1 MSQEQPQYFS
11 RSELLAVLE
20 ENIEQLQRLQA
31 RVSQESPS
39 TWPDNSI
46 LDDLQTTARRLQEAV
61 QIHTTPV
68 THGIDDILPDLDSLD
83 NWWDQ
88 VLARVRSLLPVSWRE
103 QLSDWALTSIITG
116 LLVAVLL
123 GAVTF
128 LQPQASPTPSPEVV
142 QIPEPVGD
150 IFLEEEEE
158 ETPPELVAPELPQEV
173 VLQPLPEPVRTPE
186 QKLLLALQEALNDLV
201 KQYPEGMIQGIQAD
215 FGGSRLLVTLG
226 EGWYSLSSKRQDRL
240 ADYIWQ
246 RSQRL
251 DFKNLELLNSEKD
264 PLARNPVVGD
274 KMIIL
279 NRER

>member
-1 MSQEQPQYFS
+1 MSEEQPQYFS
-11 RSELLAVLE
+11 RAELLAVLE
-20 ENIEQLQRLQA
+20 ENIEQLQRLKA
-31 RVSQESPS
+31 RVNQASPS
-39 TWPDNSI
+39 TWPDASI
-46 LDDLQTTARRLQEAV
+46 LEDLQTTTRRLQEAV
-61 QIHTTPV
+61 QINTTPV

-83 NWWDQ
+83 NWWDK
-88 VLARVRSLLPVSWRE
+88 VLARVRSLLPASWQE
-103 QLSDWALTSIITG
+103 QLSDWALTSILTG

-123 GAVTF
+123 GTVTL
-128 LQPQASPTPSPEVV
+128 LQPQAPTPIPEVV
-142 QIPEPVGD
+142 QIPEPVEN

-158 ETPPELVAPELPQEV
+158 ETPPEPVVPEL
-173 VLQPLPEPVRTPE
+173 PLPEPVRTPE

-215 FGGSRLLVTLG
+215 FEGSRLLVTLG

-274 KMIIL
+274 RMIIL
-279 NRER
+279 TREK